1 MGRKVAA
8 VVFASAL
15 VAVVLSAGARSVAQ
29 ESGSQP
35 ARRLRTSD
43 PPAIFDDTQSAPD
56 QDVQFV
62 RKDLRSQKKQMVA
75 ANMDLTDTEA
85 EKFWPVYDR
94 WRRGRKVHPPACR
107 RRRRRDATETEVC
120 AGISQSIVRPANSI
134 VLSDRMEARS
144 HDQPTVGTGAS
155 D

>member
-43 PPAIFDDTQSAPD
+43 PPAIFPVCRPGVGLTTGQASEN
-56 QDVQFV
+56 V
-62 RKDLRSQKKQMVA
+62 RSTHNLRR
-75 ANMDLTDTEA
+75 
-85 EKFWPVYDR
+85 Y
-94 WRRGRKVHPPACR
+94 
-107 RRRRRDATETEVC
+107 
-120 AGISQSIVRPANSI
+120 SIGS
-134 VLSDRMEARS
+134 
-144 HDQPTVGTGAS
+144 
-155 D
+155 